1 MRSGGAFGKVALWFS
16 SVLPQS
22 DQVPITLFD
31 WLNWYSIKVRSQGL
45 LHTFVKLGDLMLIAL
60 ILMTFVS
67 VGIWDYLAKKK
78 RRNKPFWISLGA
90 LLGPIAVVILLL
102 LSNRS

>member
-1 MRSGGAFGKVALWFS
+1 
-16 SVLPQS
+16 
-22 DQVPITLFD
+22 
-31 WLNWYSIKVRSQGL
+31 
-45 LHTFVKLGDLMLIAL
+45 MLIAL

-67 VGIWDYLAKKK
+67 VGICDYLAKKK
-78 RRNKPFWISLGA
+78 RRNKPFWIFLGA